1 MNAIGIQ
8 DMQGSRY
15 DFANP
20 TDRPEPAPPGDV
32 RHVHHAREFGIG
44 YGNSSGYGS
53 ALHFT
58 DGHEDALF
66 KFRW

>member
-1 MNAIGIQ
+1 MNAIDIQ
-8 DMQGSRY
+8 DAQGSRH
-15 DFANP
+15 DFA
-20 TDRPEPAPPGDV
+20 DRPQRLETALQADV
-32 RHVHHAREFGIG
+32 RHVHRVREFGIG

-66 KFRW
+66 KFR

>member
-1 MNAIGIQ
+1 MNAIEIQ
-8 DMQGSRY
+8 ATQGSRH
-15 DFANP
+15 DFA
-20 TDRPEPAPPGDV
+20 DRTESVETVPQTNV

-58 DGHEDALF
+58 DGHEDTLF
-66 KFRW
+66 KFR